1 MKLVEVEFPYFIMH
15 HENPPLC
22 LMEALCS
29 LINQEVTGLG
39 SERQGESSEY
49 RLSVCGLIKR

>member
-29 LINQEVTGLG
+29 LINQE
-39 SERQGESSEY
+39 SEGRAG
-49 RLSVCGLIKR
+49 

>member
-29 LINQEVTGLG
+29 LINQV
-39 SERQGESSEY
+39 SEGRAG
-49 RLSVCGLIKR
+49 